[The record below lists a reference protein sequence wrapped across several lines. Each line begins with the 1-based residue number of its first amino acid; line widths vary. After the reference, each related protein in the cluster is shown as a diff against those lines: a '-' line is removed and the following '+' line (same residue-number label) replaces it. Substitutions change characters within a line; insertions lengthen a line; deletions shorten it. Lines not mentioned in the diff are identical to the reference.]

1 MALLDDIFSAKP
13 SPSYPVLTQTTLR
26 PLWTDVTPDK
36 MRELVQLTFYKPP
49 KILPSCVLTDFI
61 RVPGLANVDF
71 ADMRAIMENA
81 GSSLIGI
88 GTATGKTRAR
98 DAALNAIQSPLLDI
112 GIERATGIV
121 WNITGGSNLTLYEDD
136 AVKNLVTKLHCKS

>member
-26 PLWTDVTPDK
+26 PLWTDVVTYEAATILLPQTPDK
-36 MRELVQLTFYKPP
+36 MRELVQLTFYKRP

-121 WNITGGSNLTLYEDD
+121 WNITGGSNLTLYEG
-136 AVKNLVTKLHCKS
+136 